1 MSYKFIPYD
10 PDAHRPPVRDPN
22 DYKVYVLIMS
32 KVRCSREEVYA
43 KLCPHRGWDL
53 DKIDAL

>member
-1 MSYKFIPYD
+1 
-10 PDAHRPPVRDPN
+10 
-22 DYKVYVLIMS
+22 MS